1 LTQAFVFIIINF
13 DNNKNTE
20 RIYMHKPSAKS
31 FLRLTLAALS
41 GLVLAYGA
49 FSMSSFASDMPR
61 TQSNIYVDVSTGRLS
76 GTLELP
82 EATQAL
88 PVVLLIAGSG
98 PTDRDGNQVMMKNN
112 ALKHVALGLK
122 AKGIASVRYDKRGI
136 GESKAA
142 ATSEQEMRF
151 DHLVSDAEAWIKYLQ
166 ADSRFNRVVV
176 LGHSEG
182 SLIGMIAAQHTQTQ
196 GFISVAGAGLPAAQI
211 IDRQLQA
218 QSPALA
224 QKAAEPLAQLV
235 QGHTINKYPMALN
248 SLFRS
253 SVQPYLISWFKYD
266 PRKEIAKLQQPVLI
280 VQGNHDLQ
288 VEVSD
293 AEALF
298 EAQPHAQKQVLEGM
312 NHVLKTAPME
322 KLGNLKTYAQPDLP
336 LHPSLIPVLVDFIG
350 STGQGSVENKVD

>member
-1 LTQAFVFIIINF
+1 M
-13 DNNKNTE
+13 
-20 RIYMHKPSAKS
+20 RKPSAKS
-31 FLRLTLAALS
+31 FLRLMLAALS

-49 FSMSSFASDMPR
+49 FSTSSFASQMPK
-61 TQSNIYVDVSTGRLS
+61 TQSNIYVETSTGRLS

-82 EATQAL
+82 ESIQDL

-112 ALKHVALGLK
+112 ALKHIALGLK

-142 ATSEQEMRF
+142 ATSEQDMRF
-151 DHLVSDAEAWIKYLQ
+151 DHLVSDAEAWIKHLQ
-166 ADSRFNRVVV
+166 ADRRFNRVLV

-196 GFISVAGAGLPAAQI
+196 GFISMAGAGLPAAQI
-211 IDRQLQA
+211 IERQLQA
-218 QSPALA
+218 QSPDLA

-235 QGHTINKYPMALN
+235 QGHTIKKYPMALN
-248 SLFRS
+248 SLFRA
-253 SVQPYLISWFKYD
+253 SVQPYLMSWFKYD
-266 PRKEIAKLQQPVLI
+266 PREEIAKLQQPVLI

-293 AEALF
+293 AEVLF
-298 EAQPHAQKQVLEGM
+298 EAQPHAKKQVVEGM
-312 NHVLKTAPME
+312 NHVLKAAPIE
-322 KLGNLKTYAQPDLP
+322 KFGNLKTYAQPDLP
-336 LHPSLIPVLVDFIG
+336 LHASLLPLLVDFIE
-350 STGQGSVENKVD
+350 STGKPAAESKVN

>member
-1 LTQAFVFIIINF
+1 M
-13 DNNKNTE
+13 
-20 RIYMHKPSAKS
+20 RKPSAKS
-31 FLRLTLAALS
+31 FVRLTLATLS
-41 GLVLAYGA
+41 GLALAYGA
-49 FSMSSFASDMPR
+49 FLQSSFASQMPK
-61 TQSNIYVDVSTGRLS
+61 TQSNIYVEAPTGRLS

-112 ALKHVALGLK
+112 ALKHLALGLK

-142 ATSEQEMRF
+142 ATSEQDMRF
-151 DHLVSDAEAWIKYLQ
+151 DHLVSDAEAWIQHLQ
-166 ADSRFNRVVV
+166 ADPRFDRVVV
-176 LGHSEG
+176 IGHSEG
-182 SLIGMIAAQHTQTQ
+182 SLIGMIAAQHTQAQ
-196 GFISVAGAGLPAAQI
+196 GFISIAGAGLPAAQI

-235 QGHTINKYPMALN
+235 QGHTVKTYPMSLN
-248 SLFRS
+248 SLFRA

-266 PRKEIAKLQQPVLI
+266 PREEIAKLQQPVLI

-298 EAQPHAQKQVLEGM
+298 EAQPHAQKQVIEGM
-312 NHVLKTAPME
+312 NHVLKAAPLD

-336 LHPSLIPVLVDFIG
+336 LHDSLLPVLVDFIER
-350 STGQGSVENKVD
+350 TGKPVAERKVD